1 MIRLLSSDLDGTL
14 IGDRRATQRFRA
26 YWEALNPATRPVLVY
41 NSGRLVDDIEALLAV
56 SDLPEPDFIIGGVGT
71 MIGGRL
77 DDDRRARF
85 GATLG
90 APFDREALMRVM
102 RQVDGIR
109 LQEETYQHAHKL
121 SWHLHGAG
129 DDHIAE
135 LEESLA
141 EAGIEARLV
150 YSSDRDL
157 DVLPRTANK
166 GAALAWLCRDL
177 AIDLAEVA
185 VAGDTG
191 NDRDMFMLPS
201 VRGIVVGNALDELRR
216 LAEDEPRHYQARRA
230 CADGVIEGLEHL
242 AAHGHAAPARVG
254 GR

>member
-1 MIRLLSSDLDGTL
+1 MH
-14 IGDRRATQRFRA
+14 
-26 YWEALNPATRPVLVY
+26 
-41 NSGRLVDDIEALLAV
+41 
-56 SDLPEPDFIIGGVGT
+56 
-71 MIGGRL
+71 
-77 DDDRRARF
+77 
-85 GATLG
+85 
-90 APFDREALMRVM
+90 VM
-102 RQVDGIR
+102 QQVDGIR
-109 LQEETYQHAHKL
+109 LQDDAFQHAHKL

-129 DDHIAE
+129 DDRIAE
-135 LEESLA
+135 LEESLT

-166 GAALAWLCRDL
+166 GAALAWLCREL

-191 NDRDMFMLPS
+191 NDRDMFTLPS

-216 LAEDEPRHYQARRA
+216 LAVDGPRHYQAQRA
-230 CADGVIEGLEHL
+230 CADGVIEGLEHF
-242 AAHGHAAPARVG
+242 AAHGRTTPARAG

>member
-14 IGDRRATQRFRA
+14 LGDRRATQRFRA
-26 YWEALNPATRPVLVY
+26 YWEGLNPATRPFLVY

-56 SDLPEPDFIIGGVGT
+56 SDLPHPDFIIGGVGT
-71 MIGGRL
+71 MIGRL
-77 DDDRRARF
+77 DEDRRRRF

-90 APFDREALMRVM
+90 APFDREALMHVM

-109 LQEETYQHAHKL
+109 LQDDAFQHAHKL

-129 DDHIAE
+129 DERISE
-135 LEESLA
+135 LKESLT

-166 GAALAWLCRDL
+166 GAALAWLCREL

-191 NDRDMFMLPS
+191 NDRDMFTLPS

-216 LAEDEPRHYQARRA
+216 LAADEPRHYQARRA
-230 CADGVIEGLEHL
+230 RADGVIEGLEHF
-242 AAHGHAAPARVG
+242 AAHGRTTPTRAG